1 MCLCNMGWRLLD
13 CPWLSRM
20 RDDDGGDDVDAGV
33 RLRRS
38 DSCLVFES
46 AQFTLLLSAVYQLFT
61 SQPL

>member
-38 DSCLVFES
+38 DSCLVFEMHS
-46 AQFTLLLSAVYQLFT
+46 LLCYCQQLT
-61 SQPL
+61 NCLLVSL